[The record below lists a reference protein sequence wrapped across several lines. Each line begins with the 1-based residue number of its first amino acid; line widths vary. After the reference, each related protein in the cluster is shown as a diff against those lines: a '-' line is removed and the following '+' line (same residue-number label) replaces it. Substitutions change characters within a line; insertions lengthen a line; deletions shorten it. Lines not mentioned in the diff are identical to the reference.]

1 MAAAIRAVKGVQGV
15 TLNAGNSEATVVR
28 KAGVGSDKDL
38 EKAVRDAGYGAWLI
52 PVKTIEIKVDGLSCS
67 GCEERASSTPQG
79 VKGTRKVKVKV
90 SKANKSATVTYEVK
104 STSPTKIVW
113 AHKKA
118 GFPARK
124 SS

>member
-67 GCEERASSTPQG
+67 GCEERASSTLQG
-79 VKGTRKVKVKV
+79 VKGTRKVKV
-90 SKANKSATVTYEVK
+90 SKANNSATVTYEVK
-104 STSPTKIVW
+104 STSPTKIV
-113 AHKKA
+113 AALKKA